1 VKRSVG
7 WLRISDNTVAF
18 NMVFLLEII
27 IEFFLEFIL
36 QIVAEGLIEEIFQ
49 RFSGIVW
56 ARKTL
61 NAIVAVLMYFGFG
74 LITGW
79 LSILVFPHSFIRSSR
94 LHGINLLITPLLAG
108 LTMSGIGR
116 LRQRQGK
123 PVIRLDT
130 FGYGFVFAFAMA
142 TIRFLFTT

>member
-1 VKRSVG
+1 MG
-7 WLRISDNTVAF
+7 
-18 NMVFLLEII
+18 FLLEII
-27 IEFFLEFIL
+27 LEFFLEFIL

-49 RFSGIVW
+49 RFSGIAW
-56 ARKTL
+56 ARTTL
-61 NAIVAVLMYFGFG
+61 NTIVAVLMYFGLG

-79 LSILVFPHSFIRSSR
+79 LSILIFPHSFIRSSR

-108 LTMSGIGR
+108 LTMSGIGWA
-116 LRQRQGK
+116 RQRQGK
-123 PVIRLDT
+123 PVMRLDT